1 MHKDSPGLR
10 RSDIYINNPK
20 EDIVSRDI
28 FDKNVWEP
36 WGFNTVYKYI
46 RHDPSIGVI
55 DIGANIGV
63 IALQLANVGRKV
75 IAIEPTPQNTQHLCA
90 SIIENGYFD
99 QITVVHN
106 ALSNDH
112 QDVPFAF
119 PSKGE
124 YTLGFVDQGKDNVVK
139 EISKVGFVLLT
150 LFLIS
155 WFMYK
160 VSPGLRRSGKSFD
173 DPAIYTFSDV
183 AWNRNVTVCKREQL
197 QLLKSKHYFQKGV
210 IKSDYGKID
219 IHINDPKEDIVS
231 RDIYDKNV
239 WEPWG
244 INTIYKYIRHDPSI
258 AVIDMGANI
267 GVIALQLANMGRK
280 VIAIEPTPQNT
291 QHLCA
296 SIIENGFSDQITV
309 VHNALSNDHKDVPF
323 AFPKKGEFALGFV
336 EQGKQEKDD
345 VVQEMSKLWGNFYNK
360 NTVLLKAA
368 KLDDIITLPEFK
380 AISKVFLKIDVQ
392 GFEHKVFEGAE
403 KLFQSGKVKGIYIEW
418 YYHRDTTSGK
428 YLLQK
433 FKEWDFEPFYCN
445 DVLKDV
451 SSNLDTPCENLDVK
465 KSGSWGA
472 DVVFLPR
479 RK

>member
-1 MHKDSPGLR
+1 MGNIR
-10 RSDIYINNPK
+10 RS
-20 EDIVSRDI
+20 
-28 FDKNVWEP
+28 
-36 WGFNTVYKYI
+36 KY
-46 RHDPSIGVI
+46 SI
-55 DIGANIGV
+55 
-63 IALQLANVGRKV
+63 Q
-75 IAIEPTPQNTQHLCA
+75 
-90 SIIENGYFD
+90 
-99 QITVVHN
+99 
-106 ALSNDH
+106 
-112 QDVPFAF
+112 
-119 PSKGE
+119 
-124 YTLGFVDQGKDNVVK
+124 
-139 EISKVGFVLLT
+139 VGFVLLT

-155 WFMYK
+155 LFVYK
-160 VSPGLRRSGKSFD
+160 VSPGLRRSGRSYD
-173 DPAIYTFSDV
+173 DPAIYTFNDV
-183 AWNRNVTVCKREQL
+183 AWNQNATVCKMEKIHQ
-197 QLLKSKHYFQKGV
+197 LKSKHYFQKGV
-210 IKSDYGKID
+210 IKSDFGKIQLY
-219 IHINDPKEDIVS
+219 INDPKEDIVS

-258 AVIDMGANI
+258 GVIDMGANI
-267 GVIALQLANMGRK
+267 GVIALQLASMGRK

-296 SIIENGFSDQITV
+296 SIIENGFSDHITV

-323 AFPKKGEFALGFV
+323 AFPKKGEYALGFV
-336 EQGKQEKDD
+336 EQGKQDKDD

-360 NTVLLKAA
+360 NTILLKAA
-368 KLDDIITLPEFK
+368 KLDDIMTLREFK
-380 AISKVFLKIDVQ
+380 AMPKVFLKIDVQ

-403 KLFQSGKVKGIYIEW
+403 KLFQSGKVTGIYIEW
-418 YYHRDTTSGK
+418 YYHRDTSSGK

-433 FKEWDFEPFYCN
+433 FQEWDFEPFYCN